1 MSCNHF
7 NSSCD
12 NAKFYIVSLIFQL
25 FWILIFFLLYIDFV
39 YILFYFIHFLFLLL
53 YVVKCLRSCV
63 TEAPY
68 KINVCWLIDLFIY
81 WWSSYSS
88 SDMGGY
94 NYYKRLKFLCAT
106 SEHVDDFSRDINFQ
120 EARLTDPV
128 NRLFCSWVLLY
139 TVGYAI

>member
-1 MSCNHF
+1 MCNRGALQ
-7 NSSCD
+7 N
-12 NAKFYIVSLIFQL
+12 
-25 FWILIFFLLYIDFV
+25 
-39 YILFYFIHFLFLLL
+39 
-53 YVVKCLRSCV
+53 KCL
-63 TEAPY
+63 
-68 KINVCWLIDLFIY
+68 LIDLFIY
-81 WWSSYSS
+81 LLMLAWTRSGYST

-94 NYYKRLKFLCAT
+94 NYYKKLKFLCAT